1 MPAPGESAPAGG
13 FRRRARN
20 IGWGRSV
27 ETDMTHEAAVVMVV
41 DNEAP
46 IRSAIAAR
54 LDLEGYAVVEAASAD
69 EAIDT
74 MQHRAV
80 DAVISDVRM
89 PGQMDGVGLAVW
101 ISRNAPSVLVL
112 LMSGRRP
119 PEALRQLLPA
129 IPFFHKPFA
138 MGALLTALNHRIH
151 KTTLH

>member
-1 MPAPGESAPAGG
+1 
-13 FRRRARN
+13 
-20 IGWGRSV
+20 
-27 ETDMTHEAAVVMVV
+27 MTQEAAVVMVV

-89 PGQMDGVGLAVW
+89 PGHMDGVGLAVW
-101 ISRNAPSVLVL
+101 ISKNAPSVTVL

-119 PEALRQLLPA
+119 PDTLKNLLPA
-129 IPFFHKPFA
+129 VPFFHKPFA
-138 MGALLTALNHRIH
+138 MGALLNALDRRIH
-151 KTTLH
+151 KTTYH

>member
-1 MPAPGESAPAGG
+1 
-13 FRRRARN
+13 
-20 IGWGRSV
+20 
-27 ETDMTHEAAVVMVV
+27 MTQEAAVVMVV

-74 MQHRAV
+74 MLHRGV

-89 PGQMDGVGLAVW
+89 PGHMDGVGLAVW
-101 ISRNAPSVLVL
+101 ISKNAPSVTVL

-119 PEALRQLLPA
+119 PDSLKHLLPTV
-129 IPFFHKPFA
+129 PFFHKPFA
-138 MGALLTALNHRIH
+138 MGALLNALDRRIH
-151 KTTLH
+151 KTTYH

>member
-1 MPAPGESAPAGG
+1 
-13 FRRRARN
+13 
-20 IGWGRSV
+20 
-27 ETDMTHEAAVVMVV
+27 MTQEAAVIMVV

-74 MQHRAV
+74 IQHRAV

-89 PGQMDGVGLAVW
+89 PGHMDGVGLAVW
-101 ISRNAPSVLVL
+101 ISKNAPSVAVL

-119 PEALRQLLPA
+119 PDALKHLLPA
-129 IPFFHKPFA
+129 VPFFHKPFA
-138 MGALLTALNHRIH
+138 MGALLTALDRRIH
-151 KTTLH
+151 KTTYH